1 MTYFDNAATSFPKP
15 EIVYEKLDEATR
27 EFAANPGRSGHKLSL
42 KMDRAIFNSRMN
54 IAEFVGGT
62 NPLNLIFTLNCT
74 DSLNIAIKGL
84 VKKGDHVITTSLEH
98 NSVLRPLHKMQ
109 EDGFIDLT
117 VVYADERGILDV
129 NKIED
134 AITDKTRVCVTTAM
148 SNLTGTIVDFCKI
161 GEIMHAHNILYI
173 VDAAQAIG
181 FLDFDMKNMPIDV
194 LCFPGH
200 KSLFGPMGTG
210 AMYINEGIDV
220 KSLKQGGTGS
230 HSQDLEQPDEY
241 PDRLEAGTINGP
253 AIYALS
259 AGVDFIKQEGL
270 KNIRDH
276 ENRLKNR
283 FINGLKDEKG
293 ITMYGSLDEHQGP
306 VVPVNVEGI
315 GSSQL
320 AYILD
325 DKYDIATRAGIHCA
339 PLAHKTIHTQDIGA
353 VRFSFGHFNTEEE
366 VDKAIEA
373 LKEINRG
380 DKNGAI

>member
-1 MTYFDNAATSFPKP
+1 MAYFDNAATSFPKP
-15 EIVYEKLDEATR
+15 EIVYEKLNEATR

-54 IAEFVGGT
+54 IAEFIGGT

-129 NKIED
+129 KKVEE

-161 GEIMHAHNILYI
+161 GEIMHSHGILYI
-173 VDAAQAIG
+173 VDAAQAMG
-181 FLDFDMKNMPIDV
+181 YLDFDMKNMPIDV

-210 AMYINEGIDV
+210 GLYIKEGIDV

-241 PDRLEAGTINGP
+241 PDRLESGTINGP

-259 AGVDFIKQEGL
+259 AGVDFIKKEGL
-270 KNIRDH
+270 ENIRNH
-276 ENRLKNR
+276 ENKLKNR
-283 FINGLKDEKG
+283 FIDSLKDEKG
-293 ITMYGSLDEHQGP
+293 IILYGSLDENQGP
-306 VVPVNVEGI
+306 VVPVNVVGI

-320 AYILD
+320 AHILD

-380 DKNGAI
+380 DKDGAI

>member
-1 MTYFDNAATSFPKP
+1 MAYFDNAATSFPKP
-15 EIVYEKLDEATR
+15 EIVYEKLNEATR

-54 IAEFVGGT
+54 IAEFIGGT

-129 NKIED
+129 KKVEE

-161 GEIMHAHNILYI
+161 GEIMHSHGILYI
-173 VDAAQAIG
+173 VDAAQAMG
-181 FLDFDMKNMPIDV
+181 YLDFDMKNMPIDV

-210 AMYINEGIDV
+210 GLYIKEGIDV
-220 KSLKQGGTGS
+220 RSLKQGGTGS

-241 PDRLEAGTINGP
+241 PDRLESGTINGP

-259 AGVDFIKQEGL
+259 AGVDFIKKEGL
-270 KNIRDH
+270 ENIRNH
-276 ENRLKNR
+276 ENKLKNR
-283 FINGLKDEKG
+283 FIDSLKDEKG
-293 ITMYGSLDEHQGP
+293 IILYGSLDENQGP
-306 VVPVNVEGI
+306 VVPVNVVGI

-320 AYILD
+320 AHILD

-380 DKNGAI
+380 DKDGAI

>member
-1 MTYFDNAATSFPKP
+1 MAYFDNAATSFPKP
-15 EIVYEKLDEATR
+15 EIVYEKLNEATR

-54 IAEFVGGT
+54 IAEFIGGT

-129 NKIED
+129 KKVEE

-161 GEIMHAHNILYI
+161 GEITHSHGILYI
-173 VDAAQAIG
+173 VDAAQAMG
-181 FLDFDMKNMPIDV
+181 YLDFDMKNMPIDV

-210 AMYINEGIDV
+210 GLYIKEGIDV

-241 PDRLEAGTINGP
+241 PDRLESGTINGP

-270 KNIRDH
+270 ENIRNH
-276 ENRLKNR
+276 ENKLKNR
-283 FINGLKDEKG
+283 FIDSLKDEKG
-293 ITMYGSLDEHQGP
+293 IILYGSLDENQGP

-320 AYILD
+320 AHILD

-380 DKNGAI
+380 DKDGAI

>member
-1 MTYFDNAATSFPKP
+1 MAYFDNAATSFPKP
-15 EIVYEKLDEATR
+15 KIVYEKLNEATR

-54 IAEFVGGT
+54 IAEFIGGT

-129 NKIED
+129 KKVEE

-161 GEIMHAHNILYI
+161 GEIMHSHGILYI
-173 VDAAQAIG
+173 VDAAQAMG
-181 FLDFDMKNMPIDV
+181 YLDFDMKNMPIDV

-210 AMYINEGIDV
+210 GLYIKEGIDV

-241 PDRLEAGTINGP
+241 PDRLESGTINGP

-259 AGVDFIKQEGL
+259 AGVDFIKKEGL
-270 KNIRDH
+270 ENIRNH
-276 ENRLKNR
+276 ENKLKNR
-283 FINGLKDEKG
+283 FIDSLKDEKG
-293 ITMYGSLDEHQGP
+293 IILYGSLDENQGP
-306 VVPVNVEGI
+306 VVPVNVVGI

-320 AYILD
+320 AHILD

-380 DKNGAI
+380 DKDGAI

>member
-1 MTYFDNAATSFPKP
+1 MAYFDNAATSFPKP
-15 EIVYEKLDEATR
+15 KIVYEKLNEATR

-54 IAEFVGGT
+54 IAEFIGGT

-129 NKIED
+129 KKVEE

-161 GEIMHAHNILYI
+161 GEIMHSHGILYI
-173 VDAAQAIG
+173 VDAAQAMG
-181 FLDFDMKNMPIDV
+181 YLDFDMKNMPIDV

-210 AMYINEGIDV
+210 GLYIKEGIDV

-241 PDRLEAGTINGP
+241 PDRLESGTINGP

-259 AGVDFIKQEGL
+259 AGVDFIKKEGL
-270 KNIRDH
+270 ENIRNH
-276 ENRLKNR
+276 ENKLKNR
-283 FINGLKDEKG
+283 FIDSLKDEKG
-293 ITMYGSLDEHQGP
+293 IILYGSLDENQGP

-366 VDKAIEA
+366 VDKAIEV

-380 DKNGAI
+380 DKDGAI

>member
-1 MTYFDNAATSFPKP
+1 MAYFDNAATSFPKP
-15 EIVYEKLDEATR
+15 EIVYEKLNEATR

-54 IAEFVGGT
+54 IAEFIGGT

-129 NKIED
+129 KKVEE

-161 GEIMHAHNILYI
+161 GEIMHSHGILYI
-173 VDAAQAIG
+173 VDAAQAMG
-181 FLDFDMKNMPIDV
+181 YLDFDMKNMPIDV

-210 AMYINEGIDV
+210 GLYIKEGIDV

-241 PDRLEAGTINGP
+241 PDRLESGTINGP

-259 AGVDFIKQEGL
+259 AGVDFIKKEGL
-270 KNIRDH
+270 ENIRNH
-276 ENRLKNR
+276 ENKLKNR
-283 FINGLKDEKG
+283 FIDSLKDEKG
-293 ITMYGSLDEHQGP
+293 IILYGSLDENQGP

-380 DKNGAI
+380 DKDGAI